1 MDSKVSWELISKEH
15 NKANSNAVTGA
26 QLVRKET
33 YEKNPNA
40 NAEGFT
46 ESETYHMKL
55 NASGDELVYQTEA
68 EKFAISTD
76 TVKGW

>member
-1 MDSKVSWELISKEH
+1 MDSEVSWELVSKER

-33 YEKNPNA
+33 YEN
-40 NAEGFT
+40 GFT

-55 NASGDELVYQTEA
+55 NASGNELVYQTES